1 MHVSVVSVSALVC
14 VYLSYIYVCMPCACV
29 CRHILVSCV
38 YVVAYISVSCIEDAA
53 PLFAKCIFAFA
64 QKPLCACRVP
74 LFIVKSAS
82 FVLPESHFAF
92 CAWAMC
98 MCLPAP
104 VSE

>member
-1 MHVSVVSVSALVC
+1 MCVYALRLCVQAHISVV
-14 VYLSYIYVCMPCACV
+14 CMQL
-29 CRHILVSCV
+29 HI
-38 YVVAYISVSCIEDAA
+38 YISVSCIEDAA
-53 PLFAKCIFAFA
+53 PVFAKCIFTFA

-92 CAWAMC
+92 CAWVMC

-104 VSE
+104 VSD